1 MTDSL
6 QECEEIIAKYKAESE
21 QLADM
26 VKQLQEENKALQG
39 QLQLLIMD
47 RGYEA

>member
-6 QECEEIIAKYKAESE
+6 QECEEIIARYKAESE

-26 VKQLQEENKALQG
+26 LKQLQEENKALLG
-39 QLQLLIMD
+39 QLAVLHND
-47 RGYEA
+47 REFSV